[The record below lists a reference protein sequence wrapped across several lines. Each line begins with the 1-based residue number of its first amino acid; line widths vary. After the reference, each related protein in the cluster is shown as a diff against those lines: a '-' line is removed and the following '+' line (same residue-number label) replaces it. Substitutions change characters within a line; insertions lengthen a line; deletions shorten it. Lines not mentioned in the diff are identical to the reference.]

1 MNGCSTKDDD
11 SFVRK
16 VFQTN
21 GASEVREHTFKLQKS
36 IVKYY
41 EKLNKRNPNHSSKL
55 NTKKIINDIN
65 KRIDTVSFD
74 VFTKKK
80 NITYKEYLNVAF
92 SKSYVKNRNDYL
104 IAGIYKML
112 YFAYAIDRSHTITTM
127 QYDIEKIQEA
137 NKMMQIIQYRIQT
150 DKNKDGDFLFLTWQ
164 RPWQIDLLKNI
175 NKKKE
180 IDLEKYTKK
189 DLMYHSNMSFQ
200 VITTGM
206 IFTLQ
211 ETLRYLGSEST
222 NLSSEAIKS
231 VFVFL

>member
-1 MNGCSTKDDD
+1 MNGCSTKDDN

-36 IVKYY
+36 LVIYY
-41 EKLNKRNPNHSSKL
+41 EKLNKRNPNYSSKI
-55 NTKKIINDIN
+55 NTKNIIKDIQN
-65 KRIDTVSFD
+65 RTNTISLDIS
-74 VFTKKK
+74 TKKK
-80 NITYKEYLNVAF
+80 TMTYKDYLNVAF

-104 IAGIYKML
+104 VAGIYKML
-112 YFAYAIDRSHTITTM
+112 YWAYTIDRTHTITTM

-164 RPWQIDLLKNI
+164 REWQIDLLKNI
-175 NKKKE
+175 NKKRE
-180 IDLEKYTKK
+180 LDLIKYTQKE
-189 DLMYHSNMSFQ
+189 LMYHSNMSFQ
-200 VITTGM
+200 TITTGM

>member
-41 EKLNKRNPNHSSKL
+41 EKLNKRNPNYSSKL
-55 NTKKIINDIN
+55 NTKDIINDIDN
-65 KRIDTVSFD
+65 RTNTVSFD

-80 NITYKEYLNVAF
+80 SITYKDYLNVAF

-180 IDLEKYTKK
+180 IDLEKYTKE
-189 DLMYHSNMSFQ
+189 DLMYHSNMS
-200 VITTGM
+200 
-206 IFTLQ
+206 
-211 ETLRYLGSEST
+211 
-222 NLSSEAIKS
+222 KKH
-231 VFVFL
+231 